1 MREVK
6 HGEIWPFARQDLVSS
21 KSPQNFPS
29 PSYNML
35 SVLAV
40 LRPAGELL
48 PKTLLEM
55 QILSPPLEPTE
66 LEMVGLGVAVSN
78 LCFKNP
84 SKWFC
89 CTLQFKTTALT
100 ECTCFEMQFQ
110 DKRLIPF
117 QVKTA
122 SSKTYL

>member
-1 MREVK
+1 
-6 HGEIWPFARQDLVSS
+6 
-21 KSPQNFPS
+21 
-29 PSYNML
+29 ML
-35 SVLAV
+35 SILAV

-55 QILSPPLEPTE
+55 QILSPPLKPTE

-78 LCFKNP
+78 LCFKSP

-89 CTLQFKTTALT
+89 CTLQFKTAALT
-100 ECTCFEMQFQ
+100 ECTCFEMQLQ
-110 DKRLIPF
+110 NKCLILF

-122 SSKTYL
+122 SSETYL